1 MKHLILIFC
10 LLLTSGCAYITTNSD
25 SPPILKEAIPYKG
38 LIENFKFT
46 GKFVI
51 FIDDK
56 GFSGSL
62 TWDSNDKRDY
72 VKIYNPF
79 SSLIAS
85 ITLKYPEKKI
95 DLQVMDKNNQA
106 NTDQTLKKIFL
117 AEENIFTLKKFL
129 VNPPTNISKD
139 GEIDVN
145 FDGWDI
151 RYIGL
156 HPQGQTAQTTIFKK
170 NNISIKI
177 FINKWGI

>member
-85 ITLKYPEKKI
+85 ITLKYPEKK
-95 DLQVMDKNNQA
+95 
-106 NTDQTLKKIFL
+106 
-117 AEENIFTLKKFL
+117 FL

-139 GEIDVN
+139 REIDVN

>member
-25 SPPILKEAIPYKG
+25 SPPILQEAIPYKG

-106 NTDQTLKKIFL
+106 NTDQMLKKIFL

-139 GEIDVN
+139 REIDVN
-145 FDGWDI
+145 FDGWEI